1 MCSCGHYTESKKT
14 VNRQSKYAI
23 EINDSLRYNDGM
35 RPTCLRLFLLG
46 TFLLLPQ
53 TFLSAE
59 TVETLQIENL
69 TIPKTLGKIEDRFQG
84 TGTRWIIQIQDVHA
98 HVTAQENIAA
108 IVDHLNAV
116 YGLQVLGLE
125 GGWSTTRFAESWGL
139 PSSREKQMLARGLLE
154 DAQITGPAYAALFSQ
169 SPLQLVGIEEE
180 TLYQKNRD
188 QYLRHLASRGPA
200 LEKTET
206 LEKHLLQEKAS
217 LYNAKLKKFD
227 DALMKFQEGKKP
239 EVFFPLLL
247 SELSAADV
255 ATQDLPQ
262 MLLFKEAFDKEQA
275 LDKIKLEAE
284 SKRLMETFKRKRLSF
299 EELLKSGF
307 IPQDQ
312 LARYPAASA
321 YLELLRLQDKIAF
334 RVFFD
339 ELETAV
345 SRLKEKLFSS
355 DEERLLDGRW
365 NRFIITKSLLSFE
378 ATPKTLAA
386 FQAQESEIR
395 EELVSAGLSDDLSL
409 ALDFYNLVSERDA
422 VFFEKL
428 TRQQA
433 LSESDT
439 IAVTGGFH
447 TEGLSRHLRDAGI
460 SYLVITPELG
470 GEAPDQK
477 LYYKRL
483 ADNITGRQTLSETQ
497 NRFFTPAFDSAF
509 VQGVLFLQ
517 KERNIPAAIDLVA
530 ESFAGS
536 SSSSPA
542 PASTEAVTWE
552 TFQTW
557 ERARQ
562 LEWVRE
568 ILARARDNNIRLY
581 LLASQSV
588 LNDLIQEPSGQK
600 IWETVR
606 EERNN
611 TVVVVLEN
619 PGDISSDLLGGK
631 FKVER
636 FQSISL
642 EEASSSPKFKSRF
655 QPALTQNLFAVILP
669 ENTAAPDSRMMAL
682 KKHPV
687 SLFYRLFL
695 SNPDLRQLAG
705 QDGFLDLLKDLLEEI
720 GGLDLFQKSA

>member
-1 MCSCGHYTESKKT
+1 
-14 VNRQSKYAI
+14 
-23 EINDSLRYNDGM
+23 M
-35 RPTCLRLFLLG
+35 RPNHLHLLILG
-46 TFLLLPQ
+46 TLLLLPQ

-59 TVETLQIENL
+59 KAEVLQIENL
-69 TIPKTLGKIEDRFQG
+69 TVPKTLGKIEDRFQG
-84 TGTRWIIQIQDVHA
+84 NSTRWIIQIQDVHA

-125 GGWSTTRFAESWGL
+125 GGWSTTRFSESWGL

-154 DAQITGPAYAALFSQ
+154 DAQITGPAYAALFTQ
-169 SPLQLVGIEEE
+169 SPLQLIGIEEE
-180 TLYQKNRD
+180 TLYQQNRD
-188 QYLRHLASRGPA
+188 QYLKHLASRGPA

-206 LEKHLLQEKAS
+206 LEKRLLQEKAA

-239 EVFFPLLL
+239 EIFFPLLL

-255 ATQDLPQ
+255 TIQDLPQ
-262 MLLFKEAFDKEQA
+262 MLLFKEAFDKEKA
-275 LDKIKLEAE
+275 LDKTKLEAE

-307 IPQDQ
+307 IPEEQ
-312 LARYPAASA
+312 LTRYPAASA

-355 DEERLLDGRW
+355 DEERLLDARW
-365 NRFIITKSLLSFE
+365 NRFIVAKSLLSFE
-378 ATPKTLAA
+378 ATPKVLAV
-386 FQAQESEIR
+386 FRSQESEIR
-395 EELVSAGLSDDLSL
+395 REAAEAGLSEELSL
-409 ALDFYNLVSERDA
+409 ALDFYSLVSKRDA

-428 TRQQA
+428 TQHQA
-433 LSESDT
+433 LSESNT
-439 IAVTGGFH
+439 IVVTGGFH
-447 TEGLSRHLRDAGI
+447 TEGLSQHLRDAGI

-470 GEAPDQK
+470 DTPPDQN

-483 ADNITGRQTLSETQ
+483 ADDIVGRQTLSEAQ
-497 NRFFTPAFDSAF
+497 NRFFTAAFDSAF

-517 KERNIPAAIDLVA
+517 KEKNIPAAISLVA
-530 ESFAGS
+530 ESFAGR
-536 SSSSPA
+536 
-542 PASTEAVTWE
+542 ASKPSASLSADAVTWE
-552 TFQTW
+552 TFQAW
-557 ERARQ
+557 ERSRQ

-568 ILARARDNNIRLY
+568 ILAKTKDNNIRLY

-588 LNDLIQEPSGQK
+588 LNDLIREPAGQK
-600 IWETVR
+600 IWQTVR

-619 PGDISSDLLGGK
+619 PGDISSELLGGK

-636 FQSISL
+636 FQALSL
-642 EEASSSPKFKSRF
+642 EEASASPKFKSRF
-655 QPALTQNLFAVILP
+655 QPALAQNLFAVILP
-669 ENTAAPDSRMMAL
+669 ENTEAPDNRMLAL

-695 SNPDLRQLAG
+695 SNPDLRLLAN

-720 GGLDLFQKSA
+720 GGLDLLQKSA

>member
-1 MCSCGHYTESKKT
+1 
-14 VNRQSKYAI
+14 
-23 EINDSLRYNDGM
+23 M
-35 RPTCLRLFLLG
+35 RPNYFRLLFLG
-46 TFLLLPQ
+46 TLLLLPQ

-59 TVETLQIENL
+59 TAETLQIENL
-69 TIPKTLGKIEDRFQG
+69 TVPKTLGKIEDRFQG
-84 TGTRWIIQIQDVHA
+84 TSTRWVIQIQDVHA

-125 GGWSTTRFAESWGL
+125 GGWSTTRFSESWGL

-169 SPLQLVGIEEE
+169 SPLQLIGIEDEA
-180 TLYQKNRD
+180 LYQENRA
-188 QYLRHLASRGPA
+188 QYLKHLASRGPA

-206 LEKHLLQEKAS
+206 LEKRLLQEKAA

-239 EVFFPLLL
+239 EIFFPLLL

-255 ATQDLPQ
+255 TIQDLPQ
-262 MLLFKEAFDKEQA
+262 MLLFKDAFDKEQA
-275 LDKIKLEAE
+275 LDKTKLEAE

-307 IPQDQ
+307 IPEEQ

-334 RVFFD
+334 RVFFA
-339 ELETAV
+339 ELEAAV
-345 SRLKEKLFSS
+345 SRLKDKLFSS
-355 DEERLLDGRW
+355 DEERLLDARW
-365 NRFIITKSLLSFE
+365 NRFVIAKSLLSFE
-378 ATPKTLAA
+378 ATPKVLAA
-386 FQAQESEIR
+386 FQAQESGIR
-395 EELVSAGLSDDLSL
+395 QEAAEAGLVDELSL
-409 ALDFYNLVSERDA
+409 ALDFYSLVSKRDA

-428 TRQQA
+428 TQQPV
-433 LSESDT
+433 LSESNT
-439 IAVTGGFH
+439 VVVTGGFH
-447 TEGLSRHLRDAGI
+447 TEGLSQHLRDAGI

-470 GEAPDQK
+470 ETPPDQR

-483 ADNITGRQTLSETQ
+483 TDDIAGKQTLSETQ
-497 NRFFTPAFDSAF
+497 NRFFTPAFDGAF

-517 KERNIPAAIDLVA
+517 KEKNIPAAIALVA
-530 ESFAGS
+530 ESFTGGASESSPS
-536 SSSSPA
+536 SSA
-542 PASTEAVTWE
+542 DTVTWE

-557 ERARQ
+557 ERSRQ
-562 LEWVRE
+562 LEWVRGV
-568 ILARARDNNIRLY
+568 LAHTRDNNIRLY

-588 LNDLIQEPSGQK
+588 LNDLIREPAGQK

-636 FQSISL
+636 FQASSL
-642 EEASSSPKFKSRF
+642 EEASASPKFKSRF
-655 QPALTQNLFAVILP
+655 QPALAQNLFAVILP
-669 ENTAAPDSRMMAL
+669 ENTAAPDKRMMAL

-695 SNPDLRQLAG
+695 SNPDLRLLAN

-720 GGLDLFQKSA
+720 GGLDLLQKAA